1 MRAPRLRADRYRQV
15 TLVAVFLLAAII
27 VTGGA
32 VRLTG
37 SGLGCPEWP
46 NCEPGSLTPRA
57 ATDGHAMVEFVNRV
71 FTGAVSIAVIAAV
84 LGSLVRIPRRRDLVW
99 LSLGLVIG
107 VVAQAV
113 LGGVVVAVGLKPPF
127 VMAHFLLSL
136 VLLADAIVLHDRA
149 GHDGERSRV
158 VSDGVLRL
166 GWLLLACVSV
176 VVVTGTVVTA
186 TGPHAG
192 DERAERFKFAL
203 SHVARVH
210 GVSVMVFLAAVLAT
224 MWLLNREGAP
234 TGVRTRLGA
243 LLAAILFQ
251 AAVGYIQYF
260 NGIPAALVA
269 MHLLGATVVFGAT
282 LWFLL
287 GLWGPAGAPEA
298 HNTTSSRPMV
308 TA

>member
-1 MRAPRLRADRYRQV
+1 MRAPRLRVDQYRRV
-15 TLVAVFLLAAII
+15 TLVAVFLLGAII

-57 ATDGHAMVEFVNRV
+57 ATDGHAMIEFVNRV

-84 LGSLVRIPRRRDLVW
+84 LGSLIRTPRRRDLVW

-136 VLLADAIVLHDRA
+136 VLLADAIILYDRA

-158 VSDGVLRL
+158 VSDGVLGL
-166 GWLLLACVSV
+166 GWLLLAFVSV

-192 DERAERFKFAL
+192 DERAERFKLAL

-224 MWLLNREGAP
+224 MWLLNRKGAP
-234 TGVRTRLGA
+234 AVVRTRLGA

-282 LWFLL
+282 LWFLV
-287 GLWGPAGAPEA
+287 GLWGPADAPEA